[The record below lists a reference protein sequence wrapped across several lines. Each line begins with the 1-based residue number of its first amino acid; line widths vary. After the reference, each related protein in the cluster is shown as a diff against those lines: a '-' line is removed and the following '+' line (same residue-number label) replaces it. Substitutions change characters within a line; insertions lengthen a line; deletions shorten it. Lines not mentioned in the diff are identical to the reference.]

1 MNNTIEIVW
10 LYANIALW
18 GGGGNCILL
27 EKAEIFRS

>member
-18 GGGGNCILL
+18 GGGNCILL